1 MQTIYL
7 IYLITKY
14 IRNFYDLIA
23 KMNNSVLRRV
33 KEMNRHFSKEDM
45 QMANRYMKRCST
57 SLIIKEIQLKT
68 IIIHNL
74 TSARMIIIKKKK
86 KDRHWQGLGEVR
98 ICVHCW

>member
-68 IIIHNL
+68 ITIHNL

-86 KDRHWQGLGEVR
+86 KG
-98 ICVHCW
+98 

>member
-7 IYLITKY
+7 IYLTTKY
-14 IRNFYDLIA
+14 TRNFYDLIA

-68 IIIHNL
+68 ITIHNL

-86 KDRHWQGLGEVR
+86 KG
-98 ICVHCW
+98 